1 MKRPNRTVSIFTL
14 SALDVLAMSTG
25 VFVLLVVLL
34 MPFYRK
40 TFDANAELART
51 RVSASETLARI
62 QSLED
67 DATLYRGEAEGAEK
81 ETSRLN
87 ALASTLEDQARANR
101 SRMAALEQAPQK
113 EPGPDPKNVVV
124 EAIDL
129 VFVIDTTSSMT
140 PALKELSVSM
150 RSIVRILERLV
161 PSVRIGVAAYTDS
174 DTGLPPVTVL
184 PMMSTNRD
192 LPRILDFVDHL
203 EAARVGSRTIEEDVH
218 LGLAAAFA
226 MRLRPTA
233 RQAIV
238 LIGDAAAHKV
248 FQEETF
254 IRARNFVLTNK
265 NRTVSTLFVTTPS
278 SLMNGQRD
286 RHYFQRLADAGN
298 GSFND
303 HAGSMTESILLSV
316 LVN

>member
-34 MPFYRK
+34 MPYYRK
-40 TFDANAELART
+40 TFDANAAVAQM

-62 QSLED
+62 QSLEEN
-67 DATLYRGEAEGAEK
+67 ATLYRGEAEGAEK
-81 ETSRLN
+81 EASRLN

-101 SRMAALEQAPQK
+101 SRMEALDEAPKQ
-113 EPGPDPKNVVV
+113 EPGPDPKNMVV

-140 PALKELSVSM
+140 PALQELSVSM

-161 PSVRIGVAAYTDS
+161 PSVRIGVAAYTDR
-174 DTGLPPVTVL
+174 DTGLPPVTVM
-184 PMMSTNRD
+184 PMMSTDHD
-192 LPRILDFVDHL
+192 LPRILNFVNRLD
-203 EAARVGSRTIEEDVH
+203 AARVGSPTVEEDLH

-238 LIGDAAAHKV
+238 VIGDAAAHKV
-248 FQEETF
+248 FQEETL
-254 IRARNFVLTNK
+254 IRSRNFVRTNK

-278 SLMNGQRD
+278 SLMHGQRD
-286 RHYFQRLADAGN
+286 RHYFQLLADAGN

>member
-25 VFVLLVVLL
+25 VFVLLLVML
-34 MPFYRK
+34 MPYYRK
-40 TFDANAELART
+40 TFDANAAVT
-51 RVSASETLARI
+51 QMRVSASETLARV
-62 QSLED
+62 QSLEEE
-67 DATLYRGEAEGAEK
+67 AVLYRGEAEGAER
-81 ETSRLN
+81 EASRLN
-87 ALASTLEDQARANR
+87 ALASTLEDQARANL
-101 SRMAALEQAPQK
+101 SRMEALDAAPRERL
-113 EPGPDPKNVVV
+113 GPDPKNLVV

-129 VFVIDTTSSMT
+129 VFVIDTTSSMG
-140 PALKELSVSM
+140 PALQELSASM

-161 PSVRIGVAAYTDS
+161 PSVRIGVAAYKDR
-174 DTGLPPVTVL
+174 DTGLPPLTIL
-184 PMMSTNRD
+184 PMTPTDRN

-203 EAARVGSRTIEEDVH
+203 DAARVGSPTVEEDVQ

-226 MRLRPTA
+226 MRLRPNA

-238 LIGDAAAHKV
+238 VIGDAAAHKV
-248 FQEETF
+248 FQEETL
-254 IRARNFVLTNK
+254 IRARNFVRTNK

-278 SLMNGQRD
+278 SLMHGQRD
-286 RHYFQRLADAGN
+286 RPYFQRLAAAGS
-298 GSFND
+298 GTFND